1 MKIKF
6 SSDDTLP
13 LNKMLKLHMSTVII
27 KSVFE
32 EDGRYYTHVFL
43 AECLHEVYML
53 ENDRINISEGI
64 NINKTN
70 VSKEC
75 DIFHYWYFLER
86 FFKYEPYFSNGCRD
100 LMQKAIN
107 FNGAAI
113 FLLKEVI
120 IEFIFYI

>member
-1 MKIKF
+1 MFQK
-6 SSDDTLP
+6 
-13 LNKMLKLHMSTVII
+13 NVIFFI
-27 KSVFE
+27 IGTFQK
-32 EDGRYYTHVFL
+32 D
-43 AECLHEVYML
+43 
-53 ENDRINISEGI
+53 
-64 NINKTN
+64 
-70 VSKEC
+70 
-75 DIFHYWYFLER
+75 